1 MKPVSAT
8 DILRRSAPRDFLGQ
22 SFAHRNRFEAFRE
35 PSPNPSVR
43 NRLGSTASIKRKGND
58 MSEGDSC
65 EEAPPKKTNYSSW
78 FEETVQDSQV
88 TVSLTEEEEV
98 SLACMDSNIAKVSG
112 QCNKMVEALQRLHLD
127 QALEPLREILG
138 ELIES
143 VQTTNKVQESL
154 SARVR
159 ANTTLSKKANLS
171 YGSVAAAPPP
181 LQPTVVPGSKTGE
194 KSNSRKKLSG
204 GLYASQADDRGKF
217 SGAGSSLSNSSKKV
231 ETEEEKKVRKFCDAI
246 KDAER
251 STLCFNLNMG
261 NKPIMNKA
269 TIQEKATLALTAMAA
284 KVEGKNSPV
293 PSHEAVAV
301 IDDITSLVTNMEF
314 FGSSTKQYT
323 EKSDDKETTFCT
335 VPVKYQFKDRDQ
347 RVFAEKQL
355 RDTCKVKCATPYPA
369 VVREC
374 IKQVVAHVRLSHP
387 DDFIKVNVHA
397 KDFALKVYRRPKGK
411 DLPWIE
417 YPDLLRLPNEAWDIT
432 VKKVPKG
439 LKMFFLPSEFDVDD
453 DMHQSSQDQESPVS
467 PSKR

>member
-1 MKPVSAT
+1 
-8 DILRRSAPRDFLGQ
+8 
-22 SFAHRNRFEAFRE
+22 
-35 PSPNPSVR
+35 
-43 NRLGSTASIKRKGND
+43 
-58 MSEGDSC
+58 
-65 EEAPPKKTNYSSW
+65 
-78 FEETVQDSQV
+78 
-88 TVSLTEEEEV
+88 
-98 SLACMDSNIAKVSG
+98 
-112 QCNKMVEALQRLHLD
+112 
-127 QALEPLREILG
+127 
-138 ELIES
+138 
-143 VQTTNKVQESL
+143 
-154 SARVR
+154 
-159 ANTTLSKKANLS
+159 
-171 YGSVAAAPPP
+171 
-181 LQPTVVPGSKTGE
+181 VVPGSKTSE
-194 KSNSRKKLSG
+194 KSNSRKKLAG

-217 SGAGSSLSNSSKKV
+217 SGSGSSLSNSSKKV

-387 DDFIKVNVHA
+387 DDFIKVNVHG